1 MSQDCLLFAQAIFM
15 TYGRMEPKTAGR
27 VAEMLGFDPELVLPQ
42 LQAEMKEKGEI
53 PASQ

>member
-1 MSQDCLLFAQAIFM
+1 M

-42 LQAEMKEKGEI
+42 LQAEIKKKGNI
-53 PASQ
+53 SATQ